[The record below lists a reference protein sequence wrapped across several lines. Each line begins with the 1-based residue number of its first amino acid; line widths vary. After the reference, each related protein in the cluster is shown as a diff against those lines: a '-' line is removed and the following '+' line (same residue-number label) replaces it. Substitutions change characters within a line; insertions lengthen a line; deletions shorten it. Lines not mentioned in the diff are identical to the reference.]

1 MLVVSIEF
9 FCFLRSLLCL
19 NWENGTTMVGD
30 RGHLSWVTASKEA
43 AFIDFHWRPVWNPR
57 EVLQVSA
64 DNDEDVDG
72 LLACVLFDS
81 SPP

>member
-1 MLVVSIEF
+1 MLVVIIAIFLFFEKPPLLELRKWDWLVIEV
-9 FCFLRSLLCL
+9 
-19 NWENGTTMVGD
+19 T
-30 RGHLSWVTASKEA
+30 SWVTASKEA